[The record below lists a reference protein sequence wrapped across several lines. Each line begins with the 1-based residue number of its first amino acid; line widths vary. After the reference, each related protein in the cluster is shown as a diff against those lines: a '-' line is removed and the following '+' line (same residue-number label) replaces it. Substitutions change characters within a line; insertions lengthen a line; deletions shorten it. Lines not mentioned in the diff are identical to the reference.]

1 MNKKLL
7 LADSHWTLSNEIEK
21 KKKEIF
27 SPTARDQLVIIDQHL
42 KMNVYLFRVRV
53 CV

>member
-21 KKKEIF
+21 KKNEVF
-27 SPTARDQLVIIDQHL
+27 SPTGRDQLVIIDQHL
-42 KMNVYLFRVRV
+42 KMNVYLFHVLV